1 MNQKIDYTSFVD
13 LLRSFVTDESNNK
26 KNHAPYALFLLGNV
40 KSEDVTTAIGFC
52 QGYLNIEPSSFLMS

>member
-1 MNQKIDYTSFVD
+1 MNEKLDYTSFVS

-40 KSEDVTTAIGFC
+40 KAEDISTALGFC
-52 QGYLNIEPSSFLMS
+52 QGYLNIDPSSFID